1 MKKDYKLYNFILP
14 PFVLIGFSPWFLGI
28 SLIGNFIID
37 SAVLAIIMLVV
48 FKKFDKTFYIK
59 KIFWVWGLGFL
70 ADIIGLFFIFFA
82 YISGVHLYIN
92 IIGVILIGIV
102 LAGGCI
108 FLLDFLVFRKS
119 DMTKKQALLSA
130 LTFAVLTA
138 PYTFMLRYFVTA

>member
-14 PFVLIGFSPWFLGI
+14 PFILIGFSPWFLGL
-28 SLIGNFIID
+28 SLVGNFLID
-37 SAVLAIIMLVV
+37 SAVLSIIMLVV

-59 KIFWVWGLGFL
+59 KMFWLWLLGFS
-70 ADIIGLFFIFFA
+70 ADIIGLFYIFTVSSVGGNIS
-82 YISGVHLYIN
+82 YNNLPMIISG
-92 IIGVILIGIV
+92 III
-102 LAGGCI
+102 AGGFI
-108 FLLDFLVFRKS
+108 FLLDYLVFRKS